1 MLREAG
7 AAEIHIRISSPPIKW
22 PCFYGIDFASRAE
35 LIANGLAVED
45 IRASL
50 GADSLG
56 YISQEGMVEAT
67 KQPREILCT
76 ACFSGTY
83 PTPLPEAD
91 KLGKAVLEAPG
102 SSAPSAKHHEL
113 NETEPQTPATQE
125 NSA

>member
-1 MLREAG
+1 M
-7 AAEIHIRISSPPIKW
+7 
-22 PCFYGIDFASRAE
+22 
-35 LIANGLAVED
+35 ED

-56 YISQEGMVEAT
+56 YISHDGMVEAT

-76 ACFSGTY
+76 ACFSGEY

-102 SSAPSAKHHEL
+102 SSAPSSTVREP
-113 NETEPQTPATQE
+113 NETEPHISATQE

>member
-1 MLREAG
+1 M
-7 AAEIHIRISSPPIKW
+7 
-22 PCFYGIDFASRAE
+22 
-35 LIANGLAVED
+35 IANGLAVED

-102 SSAPSAKHHEL
+102 STVPSSKDTTTI
-113 NETEPQTPATQE
+113 ETEPQTPATQE